1 MKIGVML
8 PSFER
13 STEPALA
20 FAEEVE
26 SVGLHGLF
34 CYDHLWPMGHPGLP
48 SLSPFPL
55 LAAISSVTSSVHLGT
70 LVARV
75 GLEPDEVTVA
85 SFRSLAELGDGR
97 VIAAIG
103 TGDVKSRQENLAFGL
118 EVELADRRREHLEQ
132 VASDLRAAG
141 LETWIGGGAPATNAI
156 AHRLG
161 CTVNLWAGGEDAL
174 ARMASEVSVSW
185 GGQLPTS
192 PQAGARKLLALQAA
206 GASWAVLSWQGPL
219 APLLETIELARIPL
233 R

>member
-13 STEPALA
+13 STAPALA
-20 FAEEVE
+20 FAAEAEEA
-26 SVGLHGLF
+26 GLHGLF

-55 LAAISSVTSSVHLGT
+55 LAAVASITWKVELGT

-85 SFRSLAELGDGR
+85 SFRSLVELSGGR

-103 TGDVKSRQENLAFGL
+103 TGDHKSDQENFAFGL
-118 EVELADRRREHLEQ
+118 EIEAAQHRRSRLER
-132 VASDLRAAG
+132 VAQGLIDAG
-141 LETWIGGGAPATNAI
+141 IETWIGGGAPATNEI

-161 CTVNLWAGGEDAL
+161 CTVNIWAGGEDAL
-174 ARMASEVSVSW
+174 SRIAAEATVSW
-185 GGQLPTS
+185 GGELPS
-192 PQAGARKLLALQAA
+192 SVEGSAQKLIALRAA
-206 GASWAVLSWQGPL
+206 GASWAILSWQGPL
-219 APLLETIELARIPL
+219 DRLLQAMELAEIP
-233 R
+233 RG